1 MNQDLSLVNRDFS
14 QIQERFKKINI
25 VNDQITNWSRRCFQ
39 KFGTLTEDALFQQEP
54 EDLVTMFECMSTVVI
69 RELDG
74 LKQRDEVNDEGVE
87 YGEVFTDFAT
97 PEFLDKN
104 VRVRPISGVTH
115 GDDTRD
121 GRQSNISRG
130 MGGMDGGHEDGDNLF
145 NQGAASDL
153 DQQR

>member
-1 MNQDLSLVNRDFS
+1 M
-14 QIQERFKKINI
+14 
-25 VNDQITNWSRRCFQ
+25 
-39 KFGTLTEDALFQQEP
+39 FQQEP
-54 EDLVTMFECMSTVVI
+54 LDLVNMFEAMNTVVS
-69 RELDG
+69 RELDA
-74 LKQRDEVNDEGVE
+74 LKQREEQDGQDEGID

-97 PEFLDKN
+97 AEFLDKN

-130 MGGMDGGHEDGDNLF
+130 MGGIEQSQDDGDLAF

-153 DQQR
+153 ELQRNQIKKRFAEYQDAERKRILAEEKAKRDR

>member
-1 MNQDLSLVNRDFS
+1 MFDSMN
-14 QIQERFKKINI
+14 
-25 VNDQITNWSRRCFQ
+25 
-39 KFGTLTEDALFQQEP
+39 
-54 EDLVTMFECMSTVVI
+54 TVVC

-74 LKQRDEVNDEGVE
+74 LKQREDDHDDGVD

-121 GRQSNISRG
+121 GRQSTISRG
-130 MGGMDGGHEDGDNLF
+130 MDGGNDDGDMLF

-153 DQQR
+153 EQQRNQIKAMKAQ